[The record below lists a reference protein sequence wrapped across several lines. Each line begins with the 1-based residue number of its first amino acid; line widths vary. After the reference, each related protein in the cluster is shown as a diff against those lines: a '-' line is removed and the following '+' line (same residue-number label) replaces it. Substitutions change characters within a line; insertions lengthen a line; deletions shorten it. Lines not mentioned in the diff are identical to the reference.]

1 MEPDSWAG
9 VFLLLLAAA
18 LLTVVSAAEAGLVF
32 ISRARARALAARGA
46 QSDALHAYIEERHL
60 LMGALSVARNLAVVL
75 ATGVGVFL
83 VVRHI
88 ERTWAAL
95 ALTMLSAL
103 AALALIEAAPRLLV
117 SRSPEAWGARL
128 SPVTDVLRA
137 VFGVPPWLLR
147 RLLLRAR
154 PAPPEK
160 DAEEILRLVELEE
173 PGGIEE
179 EEREMIRG
187 VIHLADRTARE
198 IMVPRIDIV
207 AANVEDT
214 LDDVLELITSRGY
227 SRIPIY
233 EETIDNIVGVVYAK
247 DLIKLL
253 AAGNR
258 VPIREVMRPPHF
270 IPESKRVDELLTEL
284 RNSRVHIAIV
294 VDEYGGTAGLVTI
307 EDLLEEIVG
316 EIQDEYDVEEATIER
331 VAEDEAIVDARV
343 SLDAVNEL
351 FDLEIESGDYDTI
364 GGFVY
369 HHLGKVP
376 APGDEFQADGLS
388 LQVLSV
394 VGRRIR
400 KLRLRKLPPPPTNGR
415 DGKNGKGEGT
425 GAAA

>member
-1 MEPDSWAG
+1 MEPDSWVG
-9 VFLLLLAAA
+9 IFLLILAAA
-18 LLTVVSAAEAGLVF
+18 LLSVVAAAEAGVVS

-46 QSDALHAYIEERHL
+46 QPDALHAYIEERHL
-60 LMGALSVARNLAVVL
+60 VMGALSVARNLAVVL
-75 ATGVGVFL
+75 ATSVGVFL

-88 ERTWAAL
+88 EGTWL
-95 ALTMLSAL
+95 ALGLTMISAL
-103 AALALIEAAPRLLV
+103 VALGLIEALPRLVV
-117 SRSPEAWGARL
+117 SRSPDRWTSRL
-128 SPVTDVLRA
+128 SPLVDVLRA

-147 RLLLRAR
+147 RLLAWAR
-154 PAPPEK
+154 PPGPPQ
-160 DAEEILRLVELEE
+160 DTEEILRLVELEE
-173 PGGIEE
+173 TGAPIEE

-187 VIHLADRTARE
+187 VIHLADRTVRE

-207 AANVEDT
+207 AVEVNAS
-214 LDDVLELITSRGY
+214 LDDVLRLITTRGY
-227 SRIPIY
+227 SRIPVY
-233 EETIDNIVGVVYAK
+233 EDTIDNIVGVVYAK
-247 DLIKLL
+247 DLIRLL
-253 AAGNR
+253 AQGTRA
-258 VPIREVMRPPHF
+258 PIREVMRPPHF
-270 IPESKRVDELLTEL
+270 VPESKRVDELLAEL

-351 FDLEIESGDYDTI
+351 FDLDLESEDYDTI

-394 VGRRIR
+394 AGRRIR
-400 KLRLRKLPPPPTNGR
+400 KLRVRKLPAPPPANGR
-415 DGKNGKGEGT
+415 NGKNGGN
-425 GAAA
+425 GA

>member
-1 MEPDSWAG
+1 MESDSWVG
-9 VFLLLLAAA
+9 VFLLILAAA
-18 LLTVVSAAEAGLVF
+18 LLSVVAAAEAGVVG
-32 ISRARARALAARGA
+32 ISRARARTLAARGA
-46 QSDALHAYIEERHL
+46 QPDALHAYIEERHL

-83 VVRHI
+83 VLRHI
-88 ERTWAAL
+88 ERTWLAL

-103 AALALIEAAPRLLV
+103 AALALIEALPRVMV
-117 SRSPEAWGARL
+117 SRDPDRWTTRL
-128 SPVTDVLRA
+128 SPFVDVLRA
-137 VFGVPPWLLR
+137 IFGLPPWLLR
-147 RLLLRAR
+147 RLLIRMR
-154 PAPPEK
+154 PAAPAE
-160 DAEEILRLVELEE
+160 DTEEILRLVELEE
-173 PGGIEE
+173 TGAPIEE

-207 AANVEDT
+207 AAEVDAS
-214 LDDVLELITSRGY
+214 LDDVLRLITTRGY
-227 SRIPIY
+227 SRIPVY
-233 EETIDNIVGVVYAK
+233 EGTIDNIVGVVYAK

-253 AAGNR
+253 AHGKRAPLR
-258 VPIREVMRPPHF
+258 DIMRPPHF
-270 IPESKRVDELLTEL
+270 VPESKRVDELLAEL

-331 VAEDEAIVDARV
+331 VSEDEAIVDARV

-351 FDLEIESGDYDTI
+351 FDLDLESEDYDTI

-376 APGDEFQADGLS
+376 APGDECQADGLS

-394 VGRRIR
+394 AGRRIR
-400 KLRLRKLPPPPTNGR
+400 KLRVKKLPPPRSSN
-415 DGKNGKGEGT
+415 GKNGKHGNG
-425 GAAA
+425 G

>member
-1 MEPDSWAG
+1 MEPDSWVG
-9 VFLLLLAAA
+9 VFLLVLAAA
-18 LLTVVSAAEAGLVF
+18 LLSVVAAAEAGVVG

-46 QSDALHAYIEERHL
+46 QPDALHAYIEERHL

-83 VVRHI
+83 VLRHI
-88 ERTWAAL
+88 ERTWLAL

-103 AALALIEAAPRLLV
+103 AALALIEALPRLVV
-117 SRSPEAWGARL
+117 SRDPDRWTRRL
-128 SPVTDVLRA
+128 SPFVDALRA
-137 VFGVPPWLLR
+137 VFGLPPWLLR
-147 RLLLRAR
+147 RLLAR
-154 PAPPEK
+154 MRPTVA
-160 DAEEILRLVELEE
+160 AEDTEELLRLVELEE
-173 PGGIEE
+173 TGAPIEE

-207 AANVEDT
+207 AADVDAS
-214 LDDVLELITSRGY
+214 LDDVLRLITTRGY
-227 SRIPIY
+227 SRIPVY
-233 EETIDNIVGVVYAK
+233 EDTIDNIVGVVYAK

-253 AAGNR
+253 AQGKRA
-258 VPIREVMRPPHF
+258 PIREIMRPPHF
-270 IPESKRVDELLTEL
+270 VPESKRVDELLAEL

-331 VAEDEAIVDARV
+331 VSEDEAIVDARV
-343 SLDAVNEL
+343 SLDAVNDL
-351 FDLEIESGDYDTI
+351 FDLDLESEDYDTI

-394 VGRRIR
+394 AGRRIR
-400 KLRLRKLPPPPTNGR
+400 KLRVKKLPPPPPSNGR
-415 DGKNGKGEGT
+415 NGKNGNGG
-425 GAAA
+425 